1 MVVVGL
7 AVWVGG
13 FNGAA
18 RALEAPKL
26 VAQREQVRNLL
37 AEGQRAVAERVCDGV
52 LADPQATSGD
62 RLWATLWAA
71 ELASEAGRA
80 GSALDRLVAGSRED
94 AVAASLLDLA
104 TLKAIDSARRRAPKS
119 LTVPEP
125 GSPPSTWPAF
135 ALEDLANRLVRD
147 IEVRWSQLA
156 GTEVEVVAPFATTTI
171 PTADAPT
178 FLDQYLL
185 GLLEIVRLGDVEAGD
200 LLRDAPAAEAEGA
213 RRLVRRIRDRAAELD
228 RTDQARA
235 GVALRLAVA
244 DRVLRWR
251 HDVGEPEL
259 QGWVQGV
266 EADPSVAPELRA
278 RAALILWGKLP
289 WQEKEKPKRRAWL
302 EAHLGAPGVDGEMVW
317 DALNPPSSRT
327 IGLGAEGIVPPGR
340 PLEVT
345 VLGAPSIELEARWL
359 EGQTAP
365 PQRSVVREVSP
376 GKVPLDLAPG
386 KWELTAR
393 HPGRTDAASD
403 AMVHVWVSS
412 IGAEIREA
420 RDGWDVF
427 VYSTRDGSPLDGAEV
442 EGQVCAPGPRK
453 PPDIHGNPR
462 AVTNAAGLGHVSTT
476 SCRLPREPSWDWN
489 GEQPVVFRVR
499 HDGSE
504 LTLQLVR
511 PRAIAPTG
519 SRQKLVVYPDH
530 WLYEPGDTVRALVL
544 ALEDDGS
551 GDWRALA
558 NQELEVKLERG
569 EEVLAGARAQ
579 SDSRGRA
586 EIDVPLAEDVVLGAA
601 WLRVSV
607 GADDTR
613 AVASLQIDR
622 PRRPTIEILGDRPVE
637 VGDVVRISGRARSLV
652 GASLAGAQV
661 EVRASDR
668 VVGAPAEKLLAETI
682 VGEQGEWAVKIPRP
696 KEHWGAQVLVTAA
709 DGETSMTRVGGG
721 SPGFRHVAVDTE
733 DLVGWAGQARK
744 VRIHATG
751 FGFGVHGWIL
761 ERVEPR
767 PGSAS
772 RGYPGVWRSWPS
784 DTRFEKP
791 VTIARG
797 EVVLGG
803 PSWWS
808 NPEDEV
814 ELPPLAAG
822 TYRLRLEGS
831 GDHDG
836 GLFAVV
842 SSKPVRDLQLPSE
855 LLVWIDEE
863 AAVGAELVVGIWCA
877 PSFRSAAIETIIDE
891 LQVDRAGEVP
901 CGVAQRFAIPVR
913 AVHRRH
919 GLVARVLAVH
929 DGALVSQV
937 VRFDPSRFDRT
948 LGIDLQSR
956 SAGPGNVAIEAGVRD
971 LAEARPVAA
980 DVLAV
985 ARDRAH
991 RLLGDSFGWW
1001 ELARGSEAL
1010 WKLPELRL
1018 PYRVAT
1024 AGRVSGHGVAPPPRA
1039 TPPRVLAL
1047 ASPHRTWQ
1055 QPAVERL
1062 PIQVVGVEP
1071 PPVHNESI
1079 VYTEDPGGLS
1089 EPPAHLA
1096 ELGPR
1101 AEPRGEAPKVALWLP
1116 NLRTDADGRVE
1127 IPFPLPNALGEWE
1140 VEVHAL
1146 SDDFAV
1152 GWAHTVVATRR
1163 PLQVRWIAPRVVRRG
1178 DRVVAHVAVDNRS
1191 AEPALAE
1198 VALEPADL
1206 PGVRTVGWP
1215 EQVRVEPGAT
1225 VLLPVELQ
1233 PQAGTEL
1240 LELVVR
1246 GRAGNHADAERVR
1259 IVVEPAAAHLAVG
1272 DAAVLGGGD
1281 EVALVAGFGGN
1292 DPGLAD
1298 DRRLEVK
1305 VWGDAAAAIDDAL
1318 RGVAA
1323 SSAKCLDERVRR
1335 AVALA
1340 RLGQGSFGQATIDEV
1355 VAELA
1360 EHQAPGGALP
1370 WLPGGP
1376 PSLAATLHILE
1387 DLAELEAV
1395 KPEVVQAIA
1404 GRALPWVMAELERNA
1419 AAKPP
1424 NLRVWV
1430 QGLVTLAAWPASSST
1445 AGSIDLERREALWKG
1460 FKRHHRHLSRYG
1472 RARLATAAIRDGR
1485 PALAEDLL
1493 EELVAQLGREQALVS
1508 FRGGPRDWRSAAAE
1522 PEALL
1527 TAAALLGALIE
1538 TGWPDAQVA
1547 DDVSGWILRDLAAN
1561 GPRCSSLELLT
1572 AGRALARHRAAR
1584 GLSGI
1589 DGVVWARVGE
1599 ERREA
1604 AVGRSASSIEWK
1616 GAEVAGDMRDLTAGM
1631 IGPEAAR
1638 AVVGARL
1645 EWVSEVLPQSEL
1657 GGALRVERRVLVRD
1671 PGSRSGWR
1679 EVIEGEVMAP
1689 GEELAVELVIESAL
1703 PLHAVR
1709 LIDPRP
1715 AGFEPVDEASG
1726 SVWVDGRHAWRQ
1738 VHPAGLELWIERLPA
1753 GRMVFTHV
1761 LRARFGGDFRIPPAR
1776 IEAFYTPMLAGTSS
1790 GARVGVQHFEMD

>member
-1 MVVVGL
+1 LLVVGL
-7 AVWVGG
+7 AWWITG
-13 FNGAA
+13 FNGAV
-18 RALEAPKL
+18 RAIEAPKL
-26 VAQREQVRNLL
+26 PAQREQVRELL
-37 AEGQRAVAERVCDGV
+37 ANGKRALALQACEAV
-52 LADPQATSGD
+52 LADPSATSGD

-71 ELASEAGRA
+71 ELGASHGRE
-80 GSALDRLVAGSRED
+80 GTALDRLVAAPRAD

-104 TLKAIDSARRRAPKS
+104 TLKALDSARYRAPES
-119 LTVPEP
+119 LTAPDPE
-125 GSPPSTWPAF
+125 SPPSTWPEF
-135 ALEDLANRLVRD
+135 ALEDLADRLLRD
-147 IEVRWSQLA
+147 LDPRWAQLA
-156 GTEVEVVAPFATTTI
+156 GTDVEALAPFATTTI
-171 PTADAPT
+171 PAADAPT

-185 GLLEIVRLGDVEAGD
+185 GLLETVRLGEVEAED
-200 LLRDAPAAEAEGA
+200 LLGSAPAAETEGA
-213 RRLVRRIRDRAAELD
+213 RRLVRMIRDRAAELD
-228 RTDQARA
+228 RTNQARA

-244 DRVLRWR
+244 DRLLRWR
-251 HDVGEPEL
+251 HDVEEPEL
-259 QGWVQGV
+259 AAWVQAV
-266 EADPSVAPELRA
+266 EADPSVAPEIRA
-278 RAALILWGKLP
+278 RAALIWWGKLP
-289 WQEKEKPKRRAWL
+289 WATKQEPEERARL

-327 IGLGAEGIVPPGR
+327 IRIAADGIVPPGR

-345 VLGAPSIELEARWL
+345 VAGAPSIELEARWL
-359 EGQTAP
+359 EGPTAP

-376 GKVPLDLAPG
+376 GKVSLELAPG
-386 KWELTAR
+386 RWELTAR
-393 HPGRTDAASD
+393 HPGRADAASD
-403 AMVHVWVSS
+403 AVVHVWVSA
-412 IGAEIREA
+412 IGAEIREGK
-420 RDGWDVF
+420 DGWDVF
-427 VYSTRDGSPLDGAEV
+427 VYSTRDGSPIEGAEV
-442 EGQVCAPGPRK
+442 EGEVCAPGPRK
-453 PPDIHGNPR
+453 PPDTHGNPR
-462 AVTNAAGLGHVSTT
+462 AVTNAVGLGHVSTT

-489 GEQPVVFRVR
+489 GEQPVVFRAR

-504 LTLQLVR
+504 ITLQLVR
-511 PRAIAPTG
+511 PRALAPTG

-551 GDWRALA
+551 GEWRALS
-558 NQELEVKLERG
+558 NHELEVKLERG
-569 EEVLAGARAQ
+569 EEVLAVARAQ

-586 EIDVPLAEDVVLGAA
+586 EIALPLAEDVVLGEA
-601 WLRVSV
+601 WLQVSAEAA
-607 GADDTR
+607 GR
-613 AVASLQIDR
+613 AMASLQIDR
-622 PRRPTIEILGDRPVE
+622 PRRPTIEVLRDRPVE
-637 VGDVVRISGRARSLV
+637 VGDVVRISGLARSLV
-652 GASLAGAQV
+652 GASLAGARV
-661 EVRASDR
+661 EVRASDLA
-668 VVGAPAEKLLAETI
+668 VGAPAEQLWAETI
-682 VGEQGEWAVKIPRP
+682 VGEQGEWAVEFPRP

-721 SPGFRHVAVDTE
+721 SPGFRQVAVDTE
-733 DLVGWAGQARK
+733 DLVGWAGQSRK
-744 VRIHATG
+744 IRIYATG
-751 FGFGVHGWIL
+751 FGFGAHAWIL

-767 PGSAS
+767 PNSAS
-772 RGYPGVWRSWPS
+772 RNYPGVWRSWPR
-784 DTRFEKP
+784 DTRFERP
-791 VTIARG
+791 VTVARG

-808 NPEDEV
+808 NPEGEV
-814 ELPPLAAG
+814 ELPPLSAG
-822 TYRLRLEGS
+822 TYRLRLEGPS
-831 GDHDG
+831 DHDG

-863 AAVGAELVVGIWCA
+863 AGVGGELVVGIWCA
-877 PSFRSAAIETIIDE
+877 PRFGSAAIETVIDE

-919 GLVARVLAVH
+919 GLVARVFAVH

-948 LGIDLQSR
+948 LGIDLESR

-971 LAEARPVAA
+971 LVEARPVAA

-991 RLLGDSFGWW
+991 QLLGDSFGWW

-1010 WKLPELRL
+1010 WKLPELRV

-1024 AGRVSGHGVAPPPRA
+1024 AGRVTGHGAAPPPRA
-1039 TPPRVLAL
+1039 TPPRVLTL

-1055 QPAVERL
+1055 QPTPERSPL
-1062 PIQVVGVEP
+1062 QVVGVEP
-1071 PPVHNESI
+1071 PPVYAESI
-1079 VYTEDPGGLS
+1079 VVTESPAGLS
-1089 EPPAHLA
+1089 EPPGYAA
-1096 ELGPR
+1096 ELGPQP
-1101 AEPRGEAPKVALWLP
+1101 EPRGEAPKVALWLP

-1163 PLQVRWIAPRVVRRG
+1163 PLQVRWIAPRVMRRG
-1178 DRVVAHVAVDNRS
+1178 DRVVAQVAVDNRS
-1191 AEPALAE
+1191 AQPAVAE

-1206 PGVRTVGWP
+1206 PGVKAIGWP
-1215 EQVRVEPGAT
+1215 QELRIEPGAT

-1233 PQAGTEL
+1233 PEVGTEL

-1281 EVALVAGFGGN
+1281 EVTLAAGFGGN
-1292 DPGLAD
+1292 DPGLAA

-1305 VWGDAAAAIDDAL
+1305 VWGDATPAIEEAL
-1318 RGVAA
+1318 SGVAA

-1335 AVALA
+1335 VVALV
-1340 RLGQGSFGQATIDEV
+1340 RLGQGSFDQATIDEM

-1360 EHQAPGGALP
+1360 EHQAPSGALP

-1395 KPEVVQAIA
+1395 KSEAVQAIA

-1424 NLRVWV
+1424 NRRVWV
-1430 QGLVTLAAWPASSST
+1430 QGLAALAAWPASSPT
-1445 AGSIDLERREALWKG
+1445 GAAIDPVRREALWKG
-1460 FKRHHRHLSRYG
+1460 FKRHHRDLSRYG
-1472 RARLATAAIRDGR
+1472 RARLATAAVRDGR
-1485 PALAEDLL
+1485 AALAEDLL
-1493 EELVAQLGREQALVS
+1493 EELVAQLGREQGLVS

-1527 TAAALLGALIE
+1527 TAAALLEALVE
-1538 TGWPDAQVA
+1538 ADWPDARVA
-1547 DDVSGWILRDLAAN
+1547 DDLSGWMQRDLAAN

-1572 AGRALARHRAAR
+1572 VSRALAAHRAAR
-1584 GLSGI
+1584 GLSGS
-1589 DGVVWARVGE
+1589 DGVVWARVGN
-1599 ERREA
+1599 ERREV
-1604 AVGRSASSIEWK
+1604 AVGSAASSLEWS
-1616 GAEVAGDMRDLTAGM
+1616 GPEVASEMRDLRVGM
-1631 IGPEAAR
+1631 TGPEAAR

-1645 EWVSEVLPQSEL
+1645 EWVSEVLPQSEV

-1671 PGSRSGWR
+1671 AGSRSGWR
-1679 EVIEGEVMAP
+1679 EVVEGEVMAP
-1689 GEELAVELVIESAL
+1689 GEELAVELVIDSAL
-1703 PLHAVR
+1703 PLDAVR

-1715 AGFEPVDEASG
+1715 AGFDPVDEASG
-1726 SVWVDGRHAWRQ
+1726 SVWVDSRHAWRQ
-1738 VHPAGLELWIERLPA
+1738 VHPGGLELWIERLPA
-1753 GRMVFTHV
+1753 GRMAFTHT
-1761 LRARFGGDFRIPPAR
+1761 LRARFGGEFRIPPAR
-1776 IEAFYTPMLAGTSS
+1776 VEAFYTPMLAGTSS
-1790 GARVGVQHFEMD
+1790 GARVGVQHLEVD